1 MEVPNL
7 GALAFLAGVLG
18 RTASP
23 ISGAMVVVSGI
34 AMVNPLEVS
43 KRTFVPSLIA
53 LIALALTIV

>member
-1 MEVPNL
+1 MTVFFSK
-7 GALAFLAGVLG
+7 AKIFIKRFQH

-43 KRTFVPSLIA
+43 KRTFVLSLVA